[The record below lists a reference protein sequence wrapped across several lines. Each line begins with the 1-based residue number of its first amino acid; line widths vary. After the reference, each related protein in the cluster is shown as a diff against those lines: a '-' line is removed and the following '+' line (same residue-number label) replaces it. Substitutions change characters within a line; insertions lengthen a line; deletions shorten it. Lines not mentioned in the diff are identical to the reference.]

1 MLPCERKSS
10 FRIEEI
16 GVYDLPALIDYV
28 LETTGESSLHYV
40 GFSQG
45 TTVFFLMGSER
56 SEYLSKVKLMSA
68 LGPAVFMENPKS
80 PIVQFIA
87 DNWKLGE
94 VGFQQYLNIRFKYV
108 LGTVWFF

>member
-1 MLPCERKSS
+1 MPPCERKSS
-10 FRIEEI
+10 FRINEI

-28 LETTGESSLHYV
+28 LETTKQSSLHYV

-68 LGPAVFMENPKS
+68 FGPTVYMENPKS
-80 PIVQFIA
+80 PIVKFIA

-94 VGFQQYLNIRFKYV
+94 VGFQQCLNIRFKFL
-108 LGTVWFF
+108 LGTA